1 MSFFAD
7 LVLFSVARRC
17 RRWVACVGLAASLSI
32 APTTAWAQRELTD
45 IPKPDPA
52 AELEQMTAA
61 DQAVVSLYASDPD
74 FCKPIQINFDSLGKL
89 WVASSEVYPQIEPG
103 QVANDKIV
111 VLEDTDG
118 DGVVDK
124 STVFVDGLL
133 IPTGVIP
140 DEQGGAYVAASTELL
155 HFADTDGDG
164 VADQRRVVFSG
175 FGTEDTHHLIH
186 TLRWGPDGCLYFNQ
200 SIYIHS
206 HVETAHGTRHLD
218 GGGIWRYRPETG
230 ELSIMS
236 RGFVNAWGHSF
247 DAYGESFAT
256 DGAYFEGINY
266 VFPDS
271 IFVTSPGA
279 PRWLSGLNPGS
290 PKHCGL
296 EIISGNH
303 FPESWAGDM
312 VTSDFRGHRV
322 CRFTVRPS
330 GTSYISHQQPE
341 LLTSKHIAFRPID
354 ARMGPDGALYVADWY
369 NPIIQHG
376 EVDFRDERRDRV
388 HGRIWRVHFPD
399 SPLDSLPDFASCTI
413 PQLIGLLEDRSY
425 NVRQFARQHLWP
437 KALAAP
443 DDVMQQLADWRD
455 LADDEAT
462 AGSRALEHQWMGEVV
477 GRFAEDSFQRVAQSA
492 PTLSSRT
499 SLRSGVRAAGLQ
511 NPLILDTVKAAA
523 LGDDPALRLEAVV
536 ALGQLTDPASPTV
549 APNDDFDPTAA
560 AVRAA
565 EVLIQVAQTH
575 DAAAEPVLDF
585 ALWQSLR
592 KLSGAWVP
600 ALQNGELQWR
610 PHAGGLAYAVGVSD
624 GTAASQAVL
633 PMLASDDLTAE
644 QKQVLSAT
652 IANRGDAA
660 ALGHLLSL
668 ALQHAGGAAADEVAN
683 QTLQQLVAR
692 TRRDRAIPQDA
703 AALLAARYTAAQAL
717 PAPLAARNHVVDA
730 VGLWKVEAMVPV
742 MLELLQPEA
751 EVDQSTR
758 LAALGAL
765 AQLETPAAAD
775 ALQNWADEGLD
786 RDNPQAAIAATQ
798 AQAVRTPDRAATN
811 AARLLGELPE
821 HAQAAEL
828 LVSLRP
834 NQAAAKALAAELEKA
849 AQDAATLIPDRA
861 RTLLTAVKNAGGD
874 EAIEKALG
882 LAGRLDQAGWV
893 PSDELASEILAAVA
907 QGDPVRGEV
916 IYRRT
921 ELQCINC
928 HAIGTAGGLVGPNL
942 ISLGTSS
949 QPDYVLESLW
959 LPDARLKEGYNT
971 LAVLTDDGRVTSGIP
986 IGRTDST
993 LRLRLADDSEVEIP
1007 VDAIEVEQE
1016 GKSLMP
1022 AGLID
1027 TLSQDELVDLMA
1039 FLTSLGRLPEFTV
1052 STDNWV
1058 RSFDSLIFS
1067 PEANHLLAR
1076 TSTDVVVTENP
1087 LLNWKNVT
1095 TRVNASLPLEEL
1107 DRFKQQAT
1115 TPSLSFVRFEVD
1127 VPAGQTGPRIELP
1140 VTAGDVWVEGRPTPA
1155 ADVAELKLAPGKH
1168 EVVVAINHDV
1178 FDGDF
1183 KVRLVQP

>member
-1 MSFFAD
+1 MLISLFFNP
-7 LVLFSVARRC
+7 SPTTRRG
-17 RRWVACVGLAASLSI
+17 RWLAACGFLTVSLSCQ
-32 APTTAWAQRELTD
+32 AVWAQRELTD
-45 IPKPDPA
+45 IPPANPA
-52 AELEQMTAA
+52 AEMQAMTVA
-61 DQAVVSLYASDPD
+61 DQAALNLYAADPD
-74 FCKPIQINFDSLGKL
+74 FCKPIQINFDSKGKL

-133 IPTGVIP
+133 IPTGVVP
-140 DEQGGAYVAASTELL
+140 DEKGGAYVANSTELL
-155 HFADTDGDG
+155 HFSDTDGDG
-164 VADQRRVVFSG
+164 VADERKVVFSG

-230 ELSIMS
+230 ELSVMS
-236 RGFVNAWGHSF
+236 RGFVNAWGHIF
-247 DAYGESFAT
+247 DAHGESFAT

-303 FPESWAGDM
+303 FPESWSGDL

-322 CRFTVRPS
+322 CRFTVRPA
-330 GTSYISHQQPE
+330 GTSYVSHQQPE

-388 HGRIWRVHFPD
+388 HGRIWRVHFPG
-399 SPLDSLPDFASCTI
+399 SPLDTLPDFAACST
-413 PQLIGLLEDRSY
+413 PQLIGLLEDRSFS
-425 NVRQFARQHLWP
+425 VRQFARQHLWP
-437 KALAAP
+437 RALEAP
-443 DDVMQQLADWRD
+443 AEMMQQLADWRD
-455 LADDEAT
+455 LASDADTRT
-462 AGSRALEHQWMGEVV
+462 ARALEHQWMGEVV
-477 GRFAEDSFQRVAQSA
+477 GQFAEDSFQLVAQA
-492 PTLSSRT
+492 DPTLSSRP
-499 SLRSGVRAAGLQ
+499 SLRSGVRAGS
-511 NPLILDTVKAAA
+511 LDKPVVVDAVKAAA
-523 LGDDPALRLEAVV
+523 QGTDPALRLEAVV
-536 ALGQLTDPASPTV
+536 ALGQ
-549 APNDDFDPTAA
+549 TAAGEA

-565 EVLIQVAQTH
+565 EVLIAVAENH
-575 DAAAEPVLDF
+575 RDPAADPVLDF

-592 KLSGAWVP
+592 SLSGSWVP
-600 ALQNGELQWR
+600 ALQHGELQWR

-624 GTAASQAVL
+624 GGAASQAVL
-633 PMLASDDLTAE
+633 PMLASDDLSAA
-644 QKQVLSAT
+644 QKQVLGET
-652 IANRGDAA
+652 IAGRGDAG
-660 ALGHLLSL
+660 ALGHLLRL
-668 ALQHAGGAAADEVAN
+668 AVQNAAEADLDPVAAK
-683 QTLQQLVAR
+683 TLEHLVAR
-692 TRRDRAIPQDA
+692 SRRDRANPQDA
-703 AALLAARYTAAQAL
+703 AALLSQRFTSAESL
-717 PAPLAARNHVVDA
+717 PTTLAARNLVLDA

-742 MLELLQPEA
+742 LLELLQA
-751 EVDQSTR
+751 DAKVDQSTR
-758 LAALGAL
+758 LAALRAL

-775 ALQNWADEGLD
+775 ALQDWADEGLA
-786 RDNPQAAIAATQ
+786 RDNAQAAITATQ
-798 AQAVRTPDRAATN
+798 GQAVRTPERAA
-811 AARLLGELPE
+811 ASAVRLLGELPE
-821 HAQAAEL
+821 HADASSL
-828 LVSLRP
+828 LVALRP
-834 NQAAAKALAAELEKA
+834 NQAVAKTLAAELEQA
-849 AQDAATLIPDRA
+849 AKDAAVYSADRA
-861 RTLLTAVKNAGGD
+861 RTLLTAVRNAGG
-874 EAIEKALG
+874 EPAIEQALG

-893 PSDELASEILAAVA
+893 ASPELEKEILAAVKTS
-907 QGDPVRGEV
+907 GDAARGEIV
-916 IYRRT
+916 YRRT
-921 ELQCINC
+921 ALQCINC

-1007 VDAIEVEQE
+1007 VDAIEEEQA

-1027 TLSQDELVDLMA
+1027 TLSKDELVDLMA
-1039 FLTSLGRLPEFTV
+1039 FLTALGRDAQFTV
-1052 STDNWV
+1052 STENYV

-1067 PEANHLLAR
+1067 PDANHLFAR
-1076 TSTDVVVTENP
+1076 TSTDAVVTENP
-1087 LLNWKNVT
+1087 LLNWKTVT
-1095 TRVNASLPLEEL
+1095 TRVNASLPLDEL

-1115 TPSLSFVRFEVD
+1115 TPSLSFVRFAVD
-1127 VPAGQTGPRIELP
+1127 VPAGQVGPRIELP
-1140 VTAGDVWVEGRPTPA
+1140 VEAGEVWVEGRPTPA
-1155 ADVAELKLAPGKH
+1155 ADVADLKLDPGKH
-1168 EVVVAINHDV
+1168 EIIVAINRDS
-1178 FDGDF
+1178 FTGDF
-1183 KVRLVQP
+1183 KVRLVQQ